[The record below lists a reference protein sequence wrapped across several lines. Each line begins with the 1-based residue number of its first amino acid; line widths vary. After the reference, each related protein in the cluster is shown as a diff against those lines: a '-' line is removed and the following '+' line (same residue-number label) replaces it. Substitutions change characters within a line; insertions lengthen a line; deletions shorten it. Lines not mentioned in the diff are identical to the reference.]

1 MNHHMLVSIVYG
13 HADRPKN
20 LQPRL
25 EAWLLFRAPDVQGFA
40 IDVLH
45 DEIRKPLRSRAAI
58 EQPRDILM
66 LGSARICRSSRKRAT
81 ISSASSPPRIS
92 LMATSWR
99 YSGPTP

>member
-66 LGSARICRSSRKRAT
+66 LELRQDLPLQPKARDDLLRV
-81 ISSASSPPRIS
+81 ISPADQFDGDLLAI
-92 LMATSWR
+92 L
-99 YSGPTP
+99 G